1 MAQRLSIEKSI
12 SIKNHPEFNLTVGSE
27 YKANP
32 KAVWVFLTTWAT
44 TSVHIDEKML
54 RKLNVKLLR
63 LLSYQGDDFVFDTSK
78 NIIILNY
85 ALPNN
90 HTNITKHC
98 LSIDMTFFQK
108 HSLEWGD
115 YNLQESIEYYIELII
130 EELKKESYLNFY
142 PSRKTKNEELIF
154 N

>member
-1 MAQRLSIEKSI
+1 MGQRLSIEKSI
-12 SIKNHPEFNLTVGSE
+12 NIKNHPEFNITMGSE

-32 KAVWVFLTTWAT
+32 RAVWVFLTTWVT
-44 TSVHIDEKML
+44 TSIDFDEKLL
-54 RKLNVKLLR
+54 RKLNFKLIR
-63 LLSYQGDDFVFDTSK
+63 ALSYQDKDF
-78 NIIILNY
+78 ILLEY
-85 ALPNN
+85 APRN
-90 HTNITKHC
+90 TQSKHC

-108 HSLEWGD
+108 HNLEWKD
-115 YNLQESIEYYIELII
+115 YNLQMGTQYYIELII